1 LKRTTIA
8 AVLAALGLLAAVPS
22 AQAAAATALATSC
35 TPQKASAR
43 PFTPWNDLAYYTL
56 VSGGDAEGALSG
68 WTLDGARVVE
78 GNEPFKVGRSTDH
91 RSIAL
96 TGGASV
102 TTAPICIDS
111 TYPWFRFFARNTSGH
126 AAQLKV
132 DIFYTDTLG
141 RVRNAGTGDYS
152 TADGAWVPTGSLGIG
167 IAWQA
172 IPAGS
177 SLPVTFRFTAVGTA
191 SWLVDDVYV
200 DPFAR
205 R

>member
-1 LKRTTIA
+1 MKRTLIA
-8 AVLAALGLLAAVPS
+8 AALTALGLLAAVPA
-22 AQAAAATALATSC
+22 AQAAPATALATNC
-35 TPQKASAR
+35 TPQKASVR
-43 PFTPWNDLAYYTL
+43 PFTPWKDLAYYTL
-56 VSGGDAEGALSG
+56 VSGGDAEGTLTG

-96 TGGASV
+96 TCGASV

-111 TYPWFRFFARNTSGH
+111 TYPWFRLFARNTSGRP
-126 AAQLKV
+126 AQLKV

-141 RVRNAGTGDYS
+141 RVRNAGTGL
-152 TADGAWVPTGSLGIG
+152 PTGSLGIA

-172 IPAGS
+172 IPTGS
-177 SLPVTFRFTAVGTA
+177 SLPVSFRFTAVGSA

>member
-8 AVLAALGLLAAVPS
+8 AALTALGLLAAAPA
-22 AQAAAATALATSC
+22 AQAASATALATNC
-35 TPQKASAR
+35 TPQPALAHPFAS
-43 PFTPWNDLAYYTL
+43 WNDVGFYTL

-68 WTLDGARVVE
+68 WTLNGARVVE

-96 TGGASV
+96 TGGTSV

-126 AAQLKV
+126 NANLKV
-132 DIFYTDTLG
+132 DVLYTDTKG
-141 RVRNAGTGDYS
+141 RVRDAGTGDYS
-152 TADGAWVPTGSLGIG
+152 TAGGAWVPTGSIG
-167 IAWQA
+167 MNIVWQA
-172 IPAGS
+172 LPTGS
-177 SLPVTFRFTAVGTA
+177 SLPVTFRFSATGSD

-200 DPFAR
+200 DPYAR

>member
-1 LKRTTIA
+1 MKRTTIA
-8 AVLAALGLLAAVPS
+8 AALTALGLLAAAPA
-22 AQAAAATALATSC
+22 AQAASATALATNC
-35 TPQKASAR
+35 TPQKATAR

-68 WTLDGARVVE
+68 WTLNGASVVE

-96 TGGASV
+96 SSGASV

-126 AAQLKV
+126 SAKLKV
-132 DIFYTDTLG
+132 DIFYTDTKG
-141 RVRNAGTGDYS
+141 RVRDAGTGDYS
-152 TADGAWVPTGSLGIG
+152 TGDGAWVPTGSLGIA

-172 IPAGS
+172 IPTGA
-177 SLPVTFRFTAVGTA
+177 SLPVTIRFSATGSAG
-191 SWLVDDVYV
+191 WLLDDVYV